1 MSGVS
6 SRLRDILNNLKQKD
20 DPSVQLIALQE
31 LSEILLVSTEDNL
44 SGHFSPDAFVKELVA
59 LMQPSDFETENPEMM
74 LLACRCLANL
84 MEALPAST
92 ANVVYGGAVPV
103 LCQKLLEIHFI
114 DLAEQALSTLEKIS
128 VEYPASIVREGG
140 LTACLTYLE
149 FFATSTQRTA
159 VTTAAN
165 CCRNIPEDSFSVVKD
180 VMPIL
185 LNVLGSSDQKVV
197 EQGSL
202 CVTRVVESFRY
213 HPNKLEELVSTDL
226 LRAILRLL
234 LPGTTNL
241 IGPSIHTQF
250 LRVLAFTAKAS
261 PNLSAELFKMN
272 VVETL
277 YQILTGVSP
286 PSATD
291 DVASKLD
298 SVVIMQALIHRTRE
312 QVIET
317 LNVICELLPGLP
329 REYDSNLDDS
339 FEGDVPSAPGSSSST
354 SRKKSANE
362 KRIELLEGCK
372 DEVRRFAIILF
383 PTLTDAFS
391 STINLSVRQKV
402 LSAQLKM
409 LSNLDKDILMEA
421 LRAVPYASFL
431 AAILSQQDHPSLVN
445 YALQAA
451 ELLLVR
457 LDDIYRYQFYREGV
471 IAEIAKLA
479 AVEQP
484 KVESKPASTE
494 AIQTDPPASAN
505 IETERKISEKE
516 GQNTGDGDDED
527 HTSSDDDNEDNE
539 DENENEP
546 RHDHDDIP
554 EDVTA
559 SPVSSRGSTMSLD
572 GPPRHA
578 PSELS
583 SMMNIITLRAK
594 KFLDVHENEKNSKS
608 MKKKATK
615 ILASLQSLASDIE
628 NFYLRQG
635 PGNGVELFNT
645 LASYFDGDVLESVTS
660 AELLNSEVVRV
671 LLEVF
676 NNPDEPLAND
686 ARSAFLE
693 VFMGRT
699 VAKKPKTTTAD
710 SPATPFSLLIHKLQD
725 LLSRSEHFE
734 VVTVHQ
740 NTFDGNRSSAAS
752 MLAKQI
758 RLKLVADDDSDIP
771 RSFRNIMVSIHAI
784 ATFKALDDYL
794 RPRISMSDRSDRR
807 PARARDGLSGALAAL
822 AAAGLPNPYAGVPN
836 AQARLA
842 AAAAASQNTP
852 ATSTSRTPRKS
863 KSKTDPAATP
873 ASADQSMTNTP
884 QEKAPARRSSRRQ
897 QAQTEPPPPP
907 PPMQEE
913 DSLANALECA
923 DERQLSEDDDM
934 EDSAALDAIVG
945 DLEEDM
951 DEDSPSDPTAV
962 NLEVAVGGKVT
973 ARKEDGTRVATPSQ
987 TAPNPSRSTSAL
999 QNAMAA
1005 QAALSTP
1012 PTSSRPMS
1020 YAAAV
1025 QAVPQD
1031 WHIEFSLDDKVIA
1044 NETTIYRAVHGT
1056 SNPVE
1061 DSSSRSVWSA
1071 IHPIKFK
1078 RVPGPPPPEPSS
1090 LSQAAEVSTE
1100 TTASGIPAS
1109 LDKHPATSSILRLLN
1124 ILHALNANLD
1134 DVLAENKDT
1143 LKLNAEPLSQFV
1155 NTKLTAK
1162 LNRQLEEPLIVASNC
1177 LPSWSEDLARLYPFL
1192 FPFET
1197 RHLFLQSTSFGYA
1210 RSMTRWQNA
1219 QSADESRRDRHRD
1232 ERPFLGRLQRQKV
1245 RISRS
1250 KILESALKVMELYG
1264 ASQSILEVEY
1274 FEEVGTGLG
1283 PTLEFYS
1290 TVSKEFSKKKL
1301 KLWRE
1306 TDANDADEYAFG
1318 TRGLFPAPM
1327 SEEQASNENGKR
1339 ILHLFKMLGKFVAR
1353 SMIDSRIIDV
1363 SFNPTFFRIGDESKP
1378 VTPSL
1383 GAVKTVDEQLAKS
1396 LKMIKKFAVAKKAIA
1411 ENGALTPAQKVTAT
1425 EALEI
1430 DGARIEDLSLD
1441 FTLPGYPIDLLPNG
1455 SQIAVTIDNVDLY
1468 LEKVIDMTLGS
1479 GVQRQVDAFRAGF
1492 TQVFPYS
1499 ALSAFTPDEL
1509 VMLFGRIEED
1519 WSLETL
1525 MDSIKADHGF
1535 NMDSKSVKNLL
1546 QTMSELNLAERR
1558 DFLQFTT
1565 GSPKLPIGGFKSL
1578 TPMFT
1583 VVCKPSEPPYTS
1595 DDYLPSVMTCVNYL
1609 KLPDYSNLDAE
1620 YCPPLDTGTFLAIIA
1635 DHDLADE
1642 AQVQNA
1648 RMILDMI
1655 RQDAEIEEATGF
1667 DPSGSSGGNYAN
1679 GDSENVEDKSSPAGR
1694 NDDANRSISAR
1705 SQPGWS
1711 SVTDDASLSQGL
1723 SSLELEGSEFEEGE
1737 GNNGYTDSLEAMDD
1751 TSKEAFLLGTFPVLK
1766 PFDVKFSLKK
1776 AKGDINLAINDL
1788 LTQAFLEETGS
1799 RRRGIEAFSE
1809 DSSMPAK
1816 SRKHKGKKRNGRRTE
1831 DSLSSPTSDS
1841 PVSPVGPS
1849 KWETGRRDAE
1859 FICEKTGMPM
1869 QQVSSIYHKNGAS
1882 VRTTILS
1889 ILEIYPTIED
1899 DSPENA
1905 QMEINT
1911 MELSQDFPSLPRTH
1925 VRALVQLTHPSTSN
1939 AHELAKALTSQSASK
1954 STKPTIQIEFRPPP
1968 LNLDPSP
1975 SSPAKP
1981 FSINAI
1987 HPTHLPS
1994 PNPSSPYPD
2003 TNPAPHLLARN
2014 TYFTQASTLYKKSKS
2029 SPLMGGAAAYYSQ
2042 LGRDADARAKA
2053 ASEAAAER
2061 LRRAGSTWT
2070 GGAGR
2075 GKDCK
2080 GEGWGVVG
2088 GGGRGEEEDWWKEG
2102 GESV

>member
-1 MSGVS
+1 MSSNSRITRAAARQAASPSESSAASVGASSAASTRLAPQPPPPSSKKRKPTARETSPEPEVESTKPSSVRRTKRQKVVETNTSLPAPPAAPQVAAPPRRKKGKTPAVMSSPGDSAGPSNDPPAPTASSKRKSARSKKGGQADTGATPSGRRSKKTINSAKDADNAVDNGPDDKPPHHPEDDMSDDDEDEEMARRYEGRDDDDDDDDPFGGFGGPGGPPSGLSSTLRALSGMMSGVS

-20 DPSVQLIALQE
+20 DPSIQLIALQE

-44 SGHFSPDAFVKELVA
+44 SGHFSPDAFVKELVL
-59 LMQPSDFETENPEMM
+59 LMQPSDFGEENPEMM

-103 LCQKLLEIHFI
+103 LCAKLLEIHFI

-140 LTACLTYLE
+140 LTACLTYLD

-165 CCRNIPEDSFSVVKD
+165 CCRNIPEDSFPIIKD

-185 LNVLGSSDQKVV
+185 LNVLSSNDQKVV

-202 CVTRVVESFRY
+202 CVSRVVESFRY

-226 LRAILRLL
+226 LKAILRLL

-241 IGPSIHTQF
+241 IGPNIHTQF

-261 PNLSAELFKMN
+261 ARLSAELFKMN

-286 PSATD
+286 PDTTED
-291 DVASKLD
+291 MASKLD
-298 SVVIMQALIHRTRE
+298 SVVVMQALIHRPRE

-317 LNVICELLPGLP
+317 LNFICELLPGLP
-329 REYDSNLDDS
+329 REAGIISEEFLHTDAA
-339 FEGDVPSAPGSSSST
+339 SAAATASSSS
-354 SRKKSANE
+354 SRKKTSNE

-372 DEVRRFAIILF
+372 DEVKRFAIILF

-391 STINLSVRQKV
+391 STVNLSVRQKV
-402 LSAQLKM
+402 LTAQIKM
-409 LSNLDKDILMEA
+409 LSKLDKDILMEA
-421 LRAVPYASFL
+421 LRSVPYASFL
-431 AAILSQQDHPSLVN
+431 AGILSQQDHPSLVN

-451 ELLLVR
+451 ELLLDR

-479 AVEQP
+479 TASEPPKPVVETQAI
-484 KVESKPASTE
+484 KVAEPVQVIE
-494 AIQTDPPASAN
+494 AP
-505 IETERKISEKE
+505 KISEKPSR
-516 GQNTGDGDDED
+516 GARGDDD
-527 HTSSDDDNEDNE
+527 DSSDENHDDDNGNDEDNE
-539 DENENEP
+539 N
-546 RHDHDDIP
+546 DDIR
-554 EDVTA
+554 EDI
-559 SPVSSRGSTMSLD
+559 SPSPSSRGSTMSID
-572 GPPRHA
+572 A
-578 PSELS
+578 PQHRLPTDASG
-583 SMMNIITLRAK
+583 MQQVIVQRAK
-594 KFLDVHENEKNSKS
+594 RFLDVHENEKNSKS

-615 ILASLQSLASDIE
+615 ILTSLQGLASEIE
-628 NFYLRQG
+628 AHYLHG
-635 PGNGVELFNT
+635 EPGDGVKLFTT
-645 LASYFDGDVLESVTS
+645 LASSFDGDVLESVTS

-671 LLEVF
+671 LLAVF
-676 NNPDEPLAND
+676 SNPDENLSLA

-699 VAKKPKTTTAD
+699 VIKKPKTASAE
-710 SPATPFSLLIHKLQD
+710 SPATPFSILIHKLQD

-758 RLKLVADDDSDIP
+758 RLKLVADDDSEIP
-771 RSFRNIMVSIHAI
+771 RPYRNIMVSIHAI

-794 RPRISMSDRSDRR
+794 RPRISLSER
-807 PARARDGLSGALAAL
+807 PRGSKKEGGLSSALAAL
-822 AAAGLPNPYAGVPN
+822 AAAGMSNPYAHTGQSRLVERGLASAN
-836 AQARLA
+836 AATPSA
-842 AAAAASQNTP
+842 PPP
-852 ATSTSRTPRKS
+852 ATARNSRKS
-863 KSKTDPAATP
+863 KSKTALAGLSAPGGPSTPAA
-873 ASADQSMTNTP
+873 P
-884 QEKAPARRSSRRQ
+884 QDKTARRSSRRH
-897 QAQTEPPPPP
+897 QALAETPVP

-913 DSLANALECA
+913 DSLAGALECA
-923 DERQLSEDDDM
+923 DERMLTEDEDMDD
-934 EDSAALDAIVG
+934 SSALDAIVG
-945 DLEEDM
+945 DLEDDMED
-951 DEDSPSDPTAV
+951 DPPTDPTAV
-962 NLEVAVGGKVT
+962 NLEVAAGGKVT

-987 TAPNPSRSTSAL
+987 IPGSNPRTASAL
-999 QNAMAA
+999 RAA
-1005 QAALSTP
+1005 ATQAALSTP
-1012 PTSSRPMS
+1012 STSARPMS
-1020 YAAAV
+1020 YAAAI

-1031 WHIEFSLDDKVIA
+1031 WHIEFSLDDKVIG
-1044 NETTIYRAVHGT
+1044 NETTIYRAVHST
-1056 SNPVE
+1056 STTVDDLN
-1061 DSSSRSVWSA
+1061 SRSVWSA

-1090 LSQAAEVSTE
+1090 LTQAPEVPIE

-1245 RISRS
+1245 RIARS

-1290 TVSKEFSKKKL
+1290 TVSKEFSKKIL

-1306 TDANDADEYAFG
+1306 TESNDADEFAFG
-1318 TRGLFPAPM
+1318 AHGLFPAPM
-1327 SEEQASNENGKR
+1327 SEEQASKENGKR

-1363 SFNPTFFRIGDESKP
+1363 SFNPTFFRIGEQSTA
-1378 VTPSL
+1378 VSPSL
-1383 GAVKTVDEQLAKS
+1383 GAVKTVDPQLAKS
-1396 LKMIKKFAVAKKAIA
+1396 LKLIKKYALAKKAID
-1411 ENGALTPAQKVTAT
+1411 ENPNLTPAQKVLHAEELT
-1425 EALEI
+1425 I
-1430 DGARIEDLSLD
+1430 DGMKIDDLGLD
-1441 FTLPGYPIDLLPNG
+1441 FTLPGYPTIEMVPSRRNET
-1455 SQIAVTIDNVDLY
+1455 VTIDTVQLY
-1468 LEKVIDMTLGS
+1468 LDKVIDFTLGS

-1499 ALSAFTPDEL
+1499 SLSAFTPDEL

-1519 WSLETL
+1519 WTLETL

-1546 QTMSELNLAERR
+1546 QTMSELTLPERR

-1583 VVCKPSEPPYTS
+1583 VVCKPSEPPYSS

-1609 KLPDYSNLDAE
+1609 KLPDY
-1620 YCPPLDTGTFLAIIA
+1620 T
-1635 DHDLADE
+1635 DLE
-1642 AQVQNA
+1642 V
-1648 RMILDMI
+1648 M
-1655 RQDAEIEEATGF
+1655 
-1667 DPSGSSGGNYAN
+1667 
-1679 GDSENVEDKSSPAGR
+1679 
-1694 NDDANRSISAR
+1694 
-1705 SQPGWS
+1705 
-1711 SVTDDASLSQGL
+1711 
-1723 SSLELEGSEFEEGE
+1723 
-1737 GNNGYTDSLEAMDD
+1737 
-1751 TSKEAFLLGTFPVLK
+1751 
-1766 PFDVKFSLKK
+1766 
-1776 AKGDINLAINDL
+1776 
-1788 LTQAFLEETGS
+1788 
-1799 RRRGIEAFSE
+1799 RRRMG
-1809 DSSMPAK
+1809 
-1816 SRKHKGKKRNGRRTE
+1816 T
-1831 DSLSSPTSDS
+1831 
-1841 PVSPVGPS
+1841 
-1849 KWETGRRDAE
+1849 
-1859 FICEKTGMPM
+1859 
-1869 QQVSSIYHKNGAS
+1869 
-1882 VRTTILS
+1882 
-1889 ILEIYPTIED
+1889 
-1899 DSPENA
+1899 
-1905 QMEINT
+1905 
-1911 MELSQDFPSLPRTH
+1911 
-1925 VRALVQLTHPSTSN
+1925 
-1939 AHELAKALTSQSASK
+1939 
-1954 STKPTIQIEFRPPP
+1954 
-1968 LNLDPSP
+1968 
-1975 SSPAKP
+1975 
-1981 FSINAI
+1981 AI
-1987 HPTHLPS
+1987 
-1994 PNPSSPYPD
+1994 
-2003 TNPAPHLLARN
+2003 
-2014 TYFTQASTLYKKSKS
+2014 
-2029 SPLMGGAAAYYSQ
+2029 
-2042 LGRDADARAKA
+2042 
-2053 ASEAAAER
+2053 
-2061 LRRAGSTWT
+2061 
-2070 GGAGR
+2070 
-2075 GKDCK
+2075 
-2080 GEGWGVVG
+2080 
-2088 GGGRGEEEDWWKEG
+2088 KEG
-2102 GESV
+2102 QGAFHLS

>member
-1 MSGVS
+1 MSPRITRATARQAASSSESSGTPAGPPAATASSARPQPPSRKRKAPQREASPAPEPESAKPPTRRPKRQKVTEPDLPLPSATAAPTNRRKIPKGKTPAVMSSPGDSAGPSHEPPNPTSTSSKSRKKSKKGGPDTSTNTPTTSRRSKKSSSSNKDADISMNNPPDAKPPPGDDDDGSDDDDEEIARQYEGRDDDDDDPFGGFGGPGGPPHGLSSTLRALSGMMSGVS
-6 SRLRDILNNLKQKD
+6 TRLRDILNNLKQKD
-20 DPSVQLIALQE
+20 DPSIQLIALQE

-44 SGHFSPDAFVKELVA
+44 SGHFSPDSFVKELVV
-59 LMQPSDFETENPEMM
+59 LMQPSDFGEENPEMM

-103 LCQKLLEIHFI
+103 LCAKLLEIHYI

-140 LTACLTYLE
+140 LTACLTYLD

-165 CCRNIPEDSFSVVKD
+165 CCRNIPEDSFPVIKD

-185 LNVLGSSDQKVV
+185 LNVLSSNDQKVV

-202 CVTRVVESFRY
+202 CVSRVAESFRY
-213 HPNKLEELVSTDL
+213 HPSKLEELISTDL
-226 LRAILRLL
+226 LKAILRLL

-241 IGPSIHTQF
+241 IGPNIHTSF

-261 PNLSAELFKMN
+261 ASLSAELFKMN

-286 PSATD
+286 PGPNED
-291 DVASKLD
+291 IASKLD
-298 SVVIMQALIHRTRE
+298 SVVIMQALIHRPRE

-329 REYDSNLDDS
+329 RESSVALEET
-339 FEGDVPSAPGSSSST
+339 FEADATAPPNGTSSG
-354 SRKKSANE
+354 SRKKSAND

-372 DEVRRFAIILF
+372 DEVKRFAIILF

-391 STINLSVRQKV
+391 STVNLSVRQKV
-402 LSAQLKM
+402 LMAQLKM
-409 LSNLDKDILMEA
+409 LSNLDKDILLDA
-421 LRAVPYASFL
+421 LRSVPYASFL

-451 ELLLVR
+451 ELLLTR

-479 AVEQP
+479 SLDTNEKSISDEVPTAEVVEP
-484 KVESKPASTE
+484 VGTDAPA
-494 AIQTDPPASAN
+494 
-505 IETERKISEKE
+505 KLSEKTDHTVE
-516 GQNTGDGDDED
+516 AGDED
-527 HTSSDDDNEDNE
+527 EEDSSDDENDEDNE
-539 DENENEP
+539 N
-546 RHDHDDIP
+546 DDIP
-554 EDVTA
+554 DDISQ
-559 SPVSSRGSTMSLD
+559 SPASSRGSTMSLD
-572 GPPRHA
+572 GPPRHIA
-578 PSELS
+578 SDVSIQQLIS
-583 SMMNIITLRAK
+583 QRAK
-594 KFLDVHENEKNSKS
+594 KFLEVHETEKSSKH
-608 MKKKATK
+608 MKKKAMK
-615 ILASLQSLASDIE
+615 ILTGLQTLASDIE
-628 NFYLRQG
+628 SHYLQQG
-635 PGNGVELFNT
+635 PGNGAELFNT
-645 LASYFDGDVLESVTS
+645 LASHFDGDVLESVTS

-671 LLEVF
+671 LLDIF
-676 NNPDEPLAND
+676 TNPDERLSND

-699 VAKKPKTTTAD
+699 VSKKPMTASVE
-710 SPATPFSLLIHKLQD
+710 SPATPYSVLIHKLQD

-758 RLKLVADDDSDIP
+758 RLKLVADDDSEIP
-771 RSFRNIMVSIHAI
+771 RPYRNIMVSIHAI

-794 RPRISMSDRSDRR
+794 RPRISMSERPRGSRR
-807 PARARDGLSGALAAL
+807 EGLSGALAAL
-822 AAAGLPNPYAGVPN
+822 AAAGNIPNPYSGVPSS
-836 AQARLA
+836 QARLA
-842 AAAAASQNTP
+842 ERTLASANAATPSASR
-852 ATSTSRTPRKS
+852 SSRKA
-863 KSKTDPAATP
+863 KSKTAPAATP
-873 ASADQSMTNTP
+873 ASEGQSNVQTP
-884 QEKAPARRSSRRQ
+884 QEKPASRRSSRRH

-907 PPMQEE
+907 APLDDE
-913 DSLANALECA
+913 DTLANALECA
-923 DERQLSEDDDM
+923 DERQLTDDEDM

-945 DLEEDM
+945 DLDDDM
-951 DEDSPSDPTAV
+951 EEDSPADPSAV
-962 NLEVAVGGKVT
+962 NLEVAAGGKVT

-987 TAPNPSRSTSAL
+987 VPGSNPRTASSL
-999 QNAMAA
+999 QSSAA
-1005 QAALSTP
+1005 QPALSTP
-1012 PTSSRPMS
+1012 STSSRPMS
-1020 YAAAV
+1020 YAAAI

-1031 WHIEFSLDDKVIA
+1031 WHIEFSLDDKVIS
-1044 NETTIYRAVHGT
+1044 NETTIYRAVHST
-1056 SNPVE
+1056 STPIDE
-1061 DSSSRSVWSA
+1061 PSSRSVWSA

-1078 RVPGPPPPEPSS
+1078 RVSGPPPPEPSS
-1090 LSQAAEVSTE
+1090 LTQASETSTE

-1109 LDKHPATSSILRLLN
+1109 LDKHPATSSILRLLD

-1210 RSMTRWQNA
+1210 RSMSRWQNA

-1232 ERPFLGRLQRQKV
+1232 STQMFLGRLQRQKV

-1306 TDANDADEYAFG
+1306 TDANEADEYAFG
-1318 TRGLFPAPM
+1318 ARGLFPAPM

-1363 SFNPTFFRIGDESKP
+1363 SFNPTFFRIGDGSKT
-1378 VTPSL
+1378 VMPSL
-1383 GAVKTVDEQLAKS
+1383 GAVKTVDAQLASS
-1396 LKMIKKFAVAKKAIA
+1396 LKLIKRFAVAKKAID
-1411 ENGALTPAQKVTAT
+1411 ENPSLSAAQKVAEA
-1425 EALEI
+1425 EALQV
-1430 DGARIEDLSLD
+1430 DGVQIEDLGLD
-1441 FTLPGYPIDLLPNG
+1441 FTLPGYSTIELLPNG
-1455 SQIAVTIDNVDLY
+1455 SAISVTIDNVELY

-1546 QTMSELNLAERR
+1546 QTMSELTLPERR

-1565 GSPKLPIGGFKSL
+1565 GSPKLPIGGFKAL

-1583 VVCKPSEPPYTS
+1583 VVCKPSEPPYMS

-1609 KLPDYSNLDAE
+1609 KLPDYSDLD
-1620 YCPPLDTGTFLAIIA
+1620 
-1635 DHDLADE
+1635 
-1642 AQVQNA
+1642 V
-1648 RMILDMI
+1648 M
-1655 RQDAEIEEATGF
+1655 
-1667 DPSGSSGGNYAN
+1667 
-1679 GDSENVEDKSSPAGR
+1679 
-1694 NDDANRSISAR
+1694 
-1705 SQPGWS
+1705 
-1711 SVTDDASLSQGL
+1711 
-1723 SSLELEGSEFEEGE
+1723 
-1737 GNNGYTDSLEAMDD
+1737 
-1751 TSKEAFLLGTFPVLK
+1751 
-1766 PFDVKFSLKK
+1766 
-1776 AKGDINLAINDL
+1776 
-1788 LTQAFLEETGS
+1788 
-1799 RRRGIEAFSE
+1799 RRR
-1809 DSSMPAK
+1809 M
-1816 SRKHKGKKRNGRRTE
+1816 
-1831 DSLSSPTSDS
+1831 
-1841 PVSPVGPS
+1841 
-1849 KWETGRRDAE
+1849 
-1859 FICEKTGMPM
+1859 
-1869 QQVSSIYHKNGAS
+1869 
-1882 VRTTILS
+1882 
-1889 ILEIYPTIED
+1889 
-1899 DSPENA
+1899 
-1905 QMEINT
+1905 NT
-1911 MELSQDFPSLPRTH
+1911 
-1925 VRALVQLTHPSTSN
+1925 
-1939 AHELAKALTSQSASK
+1939 
-1954 STKPTIQIEFRPPP
+1954 
-1968 LNLDPSP
+1968 
-1975 SSPAKP
+1975 
-1981 FSINAI
+1981 AI
-1987 HPTHLPS
+1987 
-1994 PNPSSPYPD
+1994 
-2003 TNPAPHLLARN
+2003 
-2014 TYFTQASTLYKKSKS
+2014 
-2029 SPLMGGAAAYYSQ
+2029 
-2042 LGRDADARAKA
+2042 
-2053 ASEAAAER
+2053 
-2061 LRRAGSTWT
+2061 
-2070 GGAGR
+2070 
-2075 GKDCK
+2075 
-2080 GEGWGVVG
+2080 
-2088 GGGRGEEEDWWKEG
+2088 KEG
-2102 GESV
+2102 QGAFHLS

>member
-1 MSGVS
+1 MPPSNRITRAAARQAASSSETSTSAAASSISAPTSAPAPATSNRPPVGSRKRKAPARDSSPAPEPEPTKASSSRRPKRQKVAEPEVPPAGPSVPAALPPTRRRKGKTPAVMSSPGDSAGPSNEPPSTTASSKRKSSRNKKGGQDPSVFTPSSSRRAKKATTGNKDGDNTIDNSLDDKPPPVDDDDDGSDDAAEDRIARNYEGRDDDDDQDPFGGFGGPGGPPQGLSGTLRALSGMLQGTS
-6 SRLRDILNNLKQKD
+6 SRLREILVNLKQKD

-31 LSEILLVSTEDNL
+31 LCEILLVSTEDNL

-59 LMQPSDFETENPEMM
+59 LMQPSDFGEENPEMM

-92 ANVVYGGAVPV
+92 ANVVYGGAVPI

-140 LTACLTYLE
+140 LTACLTYLD

-165 CCRNIPEDSFSVVKD
+165 CCRNIPEDSFPVVRD
-180 VMPIL
+180 VMGIL
-185 LNVLGSSDQKVV
+185 LNVLSSSDQKVV

-202 CVTRVVESFRY
+202 CVSRIVESFRY
-213 HPNKLEELVSTDL
+213 HPSKLEELVSTDL

-241 IGPSIHTQF
+241 IGPNIHTQF

-261 PNLSAELFKMN
+261 ANLSAELFRMN

-286 PSATD
+286 PGPHED
-291 DVASKLD
+291 IASKLD
-298 SVVIMQALIHRTRE
+298 SVVIMQALIHRPRE

-329 REYDSNLDDS
+329 RESEVTFDEIIDHN
-339 FEGDVPSAPGSSSST
+339 PASAPQTAPPSSA
-354 SRKKSANE
+354 RKKSSNE
-362 KRIELLEGCK
+362 KRLELLEGCK
-372 DEVRRFAIILF
+372 DEVKRFTIILF

-391 STINLSVRQKV
+391 STVNLSVRQKV
-402 LSAQLKM
+402 LTAQLKM

-421 LRAVPYASFL
+421 LRSVPYASFL

-451 ELLLVR
+451 ELLLDR

-471 IAEIAKLA
+471 ISEIAKLA
-479 AVEQP
+479 VHADIVLSTSKDSLVIEAVD
-484 KVESKPASTE
+484 STE
-494 AIQTDPPASAN
+494 ANGT
-505 IETERKISEKE
+505 KKLSEKVTR
-516 GQNTGDGDDED
+516 GGDPGDDD
-527 HTSSDDDNEDNE
+527 DDDSSDDDNED
-539 DENENEP
+539 ENE
-546 RHDHDDIP
+546 HDDVQDDI
-554 EDVTA
+554 
-559 SPVSSRGSTMSLD
+559 SPSPASSRGSTMSLD
-572 GPPRHA
+572 GAQNRAQHDN
-578 PSELS
+578 S
-583 SMMNIITLRAK
+583 SMQQLIAQRAK
-594 KFLDVHENEKNSKS
+594 KFLDVHETEKNSKN

-615 ILASLQSLASDIE
+615 ILTSLQTLASEIE
-628 NFYLRQG
+628 AHYLGQAT
-635 PGNGVELFNT
+635 GNGIDLFST

-660 AELLNSEVVRV
+660 FELLNSEVVRV
-671 LLEVF
+671 LLAIF
-676 NNPDEPLAND
+676 NNPDERLSND

-699 VAKKPKTTTAD
+699 VAHKPKTASAE
-710 SPATPFSLLIHKLQD
+710 SPATPFSILIHKLQD

-734 VVTVHQ
+734 VITVHQ

-758 RLKLVADDDSDIP
+758 RLKLVADDDSEIP
-771 RSFRNIMVSIHAI
+771 KPYRNIMVSIHAI

-794 RPRISMSDRSDRR
+794 RPRISLSERPRGSRR
-807 PARARDGLSGALAAL
+807 EGLSSALAAL
-822 AAAGLPNPYAGVPN
+822 AAAGMPNPFSGSSN
-836 AQARLA
+836 AQARLLERGLASATA
-842 AAAAASQNTP
+842 ATP
-852 ATSTSRTPRKS
+852 AAPTPSATRSSRKA
-863 KSKTDPAATP
+863 KSKTAPAATP
-873 ASADQSMTNTP
+873 ASGGQSASITP
-884 QEKAPARRSSRRQ
+884 QDKSSSRRSSRRH
-897 QAQTEPPPPP
+897 AQTDPPAPAPPA
-907 PPMQEE
+907 QEE
-913 DSLANALECA
+913 DSLASALECA
-923 DERQLSEDDDM
+923 DERQLTDDEDM

-945 DLEEDM
+945 DLEDEM
-951 DEDSPSDPTAV
+951 DEGSPPDPTAV
-962 NLEVAVGGKVT
+962 NLEVAAGGKVT
-973 ARKEDGTRVATPSQ
+973 ARTQDGQRVSTPSQ
-987 TAPNPSRSTSAL
+987 APGSNPRLAS
-999 QNAMAA
+999 A
-1005 QAALSTP
+1005 QAAAGQSAMSTP
-1012 PTSSRPMS
+1012 SASRPMS
-1020 YAAAV
+1020 YAAAI

-1031 WHIEFSLDDKVIA
+1031 WHIEFSLDEKVIG
-1044 NETTIYRAVHGT
+1044 NETTIYRAVHST
-1056 SNPVE
+1056 STTVDEHTN
-1061 DSSSRSVWSA
+1061 RSVWSA
-1071 IHPIKFK
+1071 IHPIRFK

-1090 LSQAAEVSTE
+1090 LTQAIEVSTE

-1134 DVLAENKDT
+1134 DVLAENKDA
-1143 LKLNAEPLSQFV
+1143 LKLNVESLSQFV

-1219 QSADESRRDRHRD
+1219 QSAEESRRDRHRD

-1250 KILESALKVMELYG
+1250 KTLESALKVMELYG

-1318 TRGLFPAPM
+1318 FRGLFPAPM

-1363 SFNPTFFRIGDESKP
+1363 SFNPTFFRIGDGSKT

-1383 GAVKTVDEQLAKS
+1383 GAVKTVDPQLAKS
-1396 LKMIKKFAVAKKAIA
+1396 LKLIKKFATGKKSID
-1411 ENGALTPAQKVTAT
+1411 ENPSLTPAQKVAHA

-1430 DGARIEDLSLD
+1430 NGVHIDDLGLD
-1441 FTLPGYPIDLLPNG
+1441 FTLPGYSSIELLANG
-1455 SQIAVTIDNVDLY
+1455 SQIAVTIDNVELY
-1468 LEKVIDMTLGS
+1468 LERVIDYTLGV
-1479 GVQRQVDAFRAGF
+1479 GVQKQVDAFRAGF

-1546 QTMSELNLAERR
+1546 QTMSELSLPERR

-1609 KLPDYSNLDAE
+1609 KLPDYTSLD
-1620 YCPPLDTGTFLAIIA
+1620 
-1635 DHDLADE
+1635 
-1642 AQVQNA
+1642 V
-1648 RMILDMI
+1648 M
-1655 RQDAEIEEATGF
+1655 
-1667 DPSGSSGGNYAN
+1667 
-1679 GDSENVEDKSSPAGR
+1679 
-1694 NDDANRSISAR
+1694 
-1705 SQPGWS
+1705 
-1711 SVTDDASLSQGL
+1711 
-1723 SSLELEGSEFEEGE
+1723 
-1737 GNNGYTDSLEAMDD
+1737 
-1751 TSKEAFLLGTFPVLK
+1751 
-1766 PFDVKFSLKK
+1766 
-1776 AKGDINLAINDL
+1776 
-1788 LTQAFLEETGS
+1788 
-1799 RRRGIEAFSE
+1799 RRR
-1809 DSSMPAK
+1809 M
-1816 SRKHKGKKRNGRRTE
+1816 
-1831 DSLSSPTSDS
+1831 
-1841 PVSPVGPS
+1841 
-1849 KWETGRRDAE
+1849 
-1859 FICEKTGMPM
+1859 
-1869 QQVSSIYHKNGAS
+1869 
-1882 VRTTILS
+1882 
-1889 ILEIYPTIED
+1889 
-1899 DSPENA
+1899 
-1905 QMEINT
+1905 
-1911 MELSQDFPSLPRTH
+1911 
-1925 VRALVQLTHPSTSN
+1925 ST
-1939 AHELAKALTSQSASK
+1939 
-1954 STKPTIQIEFRPPP
+1954 
-1968 LNLDPSP
+1968 
-1975 SSPAKP
+1975 
-1981 FSINAI
+1981 AI
-1987 HPTHLPS
+1987 
-1994 PNPSSPYPD
+1994 
-2003 TNPAPHLLARN
+2003 
-2014 TYFTQASTLYKKSKS
+2014 
-2029 SPLMGGAAAYYSQ
+2029 
-2042 LGRDADARAKA
+2042 
-2053 ASEAAAER
+2053 
-2061 LRRAGSTWT
+2061 
-2070 GGAGR
+2070 
-2075 GKDCK
+2075 
-2080 GEGWGVVG
+2080 
-2088 GGGRGEEEDWWKEG
+2088 KEG
-2102 GESV
+2102 QGAFHLS